1 MISFDRIRIENFRA
15 YQDVDIQFTSQ
26 NGVILMSGDNGT
38 GKSTLLNAICWCL
51 YADTPF
57 YAIQDSVEIMNK
69 FAPQDAHVKVE
80 LTTTIDG
87 NKYVFTRKAERG
99 ARGGVLH
106 VQYESNGDW
115 DKLEGASVEDAVK
128 RLLPKDLRHLF
139 FFNGEQI
146 KEIFK
151 PGNHEGLKTSVHK
164 VSEIDLI
171 EKAKLH
177 LSKVEDNYLREITKS
192 NKNAKAIENLQ
203 TRIEKRRHEIQTAE
217 KAIEIFNDKIVLR
230 EDTLA
235 KLDKEIE
242 TTASAREMLR
252 QKEILEVDLK
262 KAEEIIENCE
272 ADKQEVLQN
281 NFHRALLKDEFK
293 EYEQVLS
300 KAEEDGLIP
309 PPVKPEVTRR
319 ILDTGI
325 CICGQHIGDEQ
336 RKYIDNQHQ
345 EYERKQELQ
354 YLTEGIYVKRGVEN
368 NLQDDTY
375 RLRDAMG
382 AMSKVVQE
390 KTRLQEEIGKI
401 NDNLDS
407 VNFKHDDPESRRND
421 LRSEISQHIAARGRQ
436 SNQLETLYRE
446 QREDEKDLKAIIEK
460 DTATEALENKRRYAQ
475 MLIGWLTDVGEN
487 MEIAIRKKL
496 KQSAKDVF
504 FSILPETDFTDIDIS
519 KEYVVTLLSEN
530 GITYSTSNLSTGQ
543 AKSLG
548 LSLAYGLSKD
558 LGYSTTPLLIDNL
571 YGDIS
576 ETHHFEVTKM
586 IGILSKEKQVVIMD
600 LSAHKTQQMFEPGI
614 IKQVFNI
621 TKGEGDHYAVIQ
633 GESI

>member
-57 YAIQDSVEIMNK
+57 YAIQDSQEIVNK

-87 NKYVFTRKAERG
+87 NKYVFTRKAEHG
-99 ARGGVLH
+99 ARGGILH
-106 VQYESNGDW
+106 VQYENNGDW

-203 TRIEKRRHEIQTAE
+203 TRIEKRKHEIQNAE
-217 KAIEIFNDKIVLR
+217 KTIEVFNDKIAIR

-252 QKEILEVDLK
+252 QKEILEADLK
-262 KAEEIIENCE
+262 RAEEIIENCE
-272 ADKQEVLQN
+272 ADKKEVLQN
-281 NFHRALLKDEFK
+281 NFHRALLKSEFK
-293 EYEQVLS
+293 EYEKILS

-319 ILDTGI
+319 ILDTGV
-325 CICGQHIGDEQ
+325 CICGQHIGEEQ
-336 RKYIDNQHQ
+336 KRYIDDQHQ

-375 RLRDAMG
+375 KLRDALD

-390 KTRLQEEIGKI
+390 KIRLQEEIGKI

-421 LRSEISQHIAARGRQ
+421 LRTEISQHIAARGRQ

-446 QREDEKDLKAIIEK
+446 QREDEKDLTAIIEK
-460 DTATEALENKRRYAQ
+460 DTATEALENKRRYTQ
-475 MLIGWLTDVGEN
+475 MLIGWLTDAGEN
-487 MEIAIRKKL
+487 METAIRKKL

-519 KEYVVTLLSEN
+519 KDYIVTLLSEN
-530 GITYSTSNLSTGQ
+530 GVTYSTNNLSTGQ

-576 ETHHFEVTKM
+576 ETHHLEVTKM

-600 LSAHKTQQMFEPGI
+600 LSAHKTQQMFEPGV
-614 IKQVFNI
+614 IKQVFSI
-621 TKGEGDHYAVIQ
+621 TKKEGDHFAAIEGGSV
-633 GESI
+633 

>member
-57 YAIQDSVEIMNK
+57 YAIQDSQEIVNK

-87 NKYVFTRKAERG
+87 NKYVFTRKAEHG
-99 ARGGVLH
+99 ARGGILH
-106 VQYESNGDW
+106 VQYENNGDW

-203 TRIEKRRHEIQTAE
+203 TRIEKRKHEIQNAE
-217 KAIEIFNDKIVLR
+217 KTIEVFNDKIAIR

-252 QKEILEVDLK
+252 QKEILEADLK
-262 KAEEIIENCE
+262 RAEEIIENCE
-272 ADKQEVLQN
+272 ADKKEVLQN
-281 NFHRALLKDEFK
+281 NFHRALLKSEFK
-293 EYEQVLS
+293 EYEKILS

-319 ILDTGI
+319 ILDTGV
-325 CICGQHIGDEQ
+325 CICGQHIGEEQ
-336 RKYIDNQHQ
+336 KRYIDDQHQ

-375 RLRDAMG
+375 KLRDAMD

-390 KTRLQEEIGKI
+390 KIRLQEEIGKI

-421 LRSEISQHIAARGRQ
+421 LRTEISQHIAARGRQ

-446 QREDEKDLKAIIEK
+446 QREDEKDLTAIIEK
-460 DTATEALENKRRYAQ
+460 DTATEALENKRRYTQ
-475 MLIGWLTDVGEN
+475 MLIGWLTDAGEN
-487 MEIAIRKKL
+487 METAIRKKL

-519 KEYVVTLLSEN
+519 KDYIVTLLSEN
-530 GITYSTSNLSTGQ
+530 GVTYSTNNLSTGQ

-576 ETHHFEVTKM
+576 ETHHLEVTKM

-600 LSAHKTQQMFEPGI
+600 LSAHKTQQMFEPGV
-614 IKQVFNI
+614 IKQVFSI
-621 TKGEGDHYAVIQ
+621 TKKEGDHFAAIEGGSV
-633 GESI
+633 